1 MKAALAEFRE
11 SFRMA
16 LTALATHKLR
26 SGLTL
31 LGVLVG
37 VFSIIL
43 VMTAVRAMQNNIE
56 KEMGAL
62 GSKTFVIT
70 RMPANHFGGP
80 ESWVKYMRRKEIA
93 LAQANQFKRLAT
105 FAPYVGFNVS
115 FWRVELTSRYATT
128 PPDVSIEGATPG
140 AFPASNWTVLD
151 GRPLVD
157 ADVESAR
164 DVCVLSADVARTLF
178 PLGSPVGQRIKI
190 DAINYTV
197 VGIIERNVTGGDSP
211 RAFAVIPITTGLN
224 RFGRRRDVS
233 ILVQAADPAS
243 FQDTV
248 EQARSVLRTLRKVSP
263 GDEDDF
269 EILTSDSLIQ
279 QFNNVTFAVR
289 AGLGVIS
296 SIALLAAG
304 VGIMNIML
312 VSVTER
318 TREIGVRRA
327 IGATK
332 RSIMTQFIVE
342 AVVLCEIGGVLGIAF
357 GMAGANAVAVYLLEV
372 PPAFPVDWAI
382 IALIICSLVGIVFG
396 SYPAYKAANLDPIES
411 LRYE

>member
-1 MKAALAEFRE
+1 MRRFLAEFRE
-11 SFRMA
+11 SVRMA
-16 LTALATHKLR
+16 LSALASHKLR

-56 KEMGAL
+56 KEIGSL
-62 GSKTFVIT
+62 GSRTFLIQ
-70 RMPANHFGGP
+70 RMPSAYFGGP
-80 ESWVKYMRRKEIA
+80 DGFMKFFRRKEIT
-93 LAQANQFKRLAT
+93 LAQAMRFKKSAT
-105 FAPYVGFNVS
+105 FAPHVGLHLS
-115 FWRVELTSRYATT
+115 FRSVEMSSRYSST
-128 PPDVSIEGATPG
+128 PPNVPLEGATPG
-140 AFPASNWTVLD
+140 VFPANNWTIVE

-164 DVCVLSADVARTLF
+164 DVCVLSSDVAKVLF
-178 PLGSPVGQRIKI
+178 PLGSPVGQRIKV

-197 VGIIERNVTGGDSP
+197 IGVLERVGAEG
-211 RAFAVIPITTGLN
+211 AKALAVIPITTGLN
-224 RFGRRRDVS
+224 RFGRRRDVA
-233 ILVQAADPAS
+233 ILVQAADAGS
-243 FQDTV
+243 FADSM
-248 EQARSVLRTLRKVSP
+248 EHARGVLRAIRKVAP
-263 GDEDDF
+263 GQEDDF
-269 EILTSDSLIQ
+269 EVLTSDSLIQ

-289 AGLGVIS
+289 VGLGVVS

-332 RSIMTQFIVE
+332 RGIMSQFIVE
-342 AVVLCEIGGVLGIAF
+342 AIVLCQIGGVLGIAL
-357 GMAGANAVAVYLLEV
+357 GMAGANVLAVYLLKV
-372 PPAFPVDWAI
+372 PPAFPVDWAVI
-382 IALIICSLVGIVFG
+382 GLVICSVVGVVFG

>member
-1 MKAALAEFRE
+1 MRRFLAEFRE
-11 SFRMA
+11 SVRMA
-16 LTALATHKLR
+16 LSALAAHKLR

-56 KEMGAL
+56 KEIGSL
-62 GSKTFVIT
+62 GSRTFLIRRFPT
-70 RMPANHFGGP
+70 AYFGGP
-80 ESWVKYMRRKEIA
+80 EGFMKFFRRKEIT
-93 LAQANQFKRLAT
+93 LAQAMRFKKAAT
-105 FAPYVGFNVS
+105 FAPHVGLHIS
-115 FWRVELTSRYATT
+115 FGNEEMTSRYSIT
-128 PPDVSIEGATPG
+128 PPDVPLEGATPG
-140 AFPASNWTVLD
+140 VFPANNWIIVE

-157 ADVESAR
+157 ADVEAAR
-164 DVCVLSADVARTLF
+164 DVCVLSNDVAKVMF
-178 PLGSPVGQRIKI
+178 PLGSPVGQRVKI
-190 DAINYTV
+190 ESISYTV
-197 VGIIERNVTGGDSP
+197 IGVLERVGAEG
-211 RAFAVIPITTGLN
+211 AKALAVIPITTGLN
-224 RFGRRRDVS
+224 RFGRRRDVA
-233 ILVQAADPAS
+233 ILVQAADAGS
-243 FQDTV
+243 FADSM
-248 EQARSVLRTLRKVSP
+248 EHARGVLRAIRKVAP
-263 GDEDDF
+263 GQEDDF
-269 EILTSDSLIQ
+269 EVLTSDSLIQ

-289 AGLGVIS
+289 MGLGVVS

-332 RSIMTQFIVE
+332 RSIMSQFIVE
-342 AVVLCEIGGVLGIAF
+342 AIVLCQIGGVLGIAF
-357 GMAGANAVAVYLLEV
+357 GMAGANALAVYLLKV

-382 IALIICSLVGIVFG
+382 IGLVICSVVGVVFG